1 MKKQKSHFFQALW
14 LCISLDAFLLSY
26 GQMNQKKDE
35 QGWGQ
40 WLCPLEASLSSPF
53 LSITSAFATSD
64 ANRHHFWWQRSH
76 LQRRHKNC
84 RWFRA
89 KLFFT
94 QDTSCLGDALFF
106 TLYTFCMIRGF
117 FQFKT
122 LRQMTFM
129 NCRLAFLSLIKINH
143 VRGFRFIA
151 RKSRLSFD
159 FSSHVSGTMNY
170 LELW

>member
-1 MKKQKSHFFQALW
+1 MHSKSKVGGNDFAPWKLPLAHSYQLHQDCNERRQSTSFLMTKESFTAAAQELPLI
-14 LCISLDAFLLSY
+14 LCKTAFHSRYELL
-26 GQMNQKKDE
+26 GGM
-35 QGWGQ
+35 
-40 WLCPLEASLSSPF
+40 
-53 LSITSAFATSD
+53 
-64 ANRHHFWWQRSH
+64 
-76 LQRRHKNC
+76 
-84 RWFRA
+84 
-89 KLFFT
+89 LFFT
-94 QDTSCLGDALFF
+94 P
-106 TLYTFCMIRGF
+106 YTFCMIRGF

-170 LELW
+170 LEL